1 MNLKTSDSTA
11 GRQNIYLHDYQTPP
25 GKRTFQAKVTKS
37 FTDGYTIETLIDG
50 KLLRGVLFSNKP
62 NFSKTADDDSIM

>member
-25 GKRTFQAKVTKS
+25 GKRTFQAKVTKN